1 MATKSA
7 PVNNNLNN
15 NVNNNTNN
23 VHVNVHVKPPRKKAF
38 KKESKP
44 NWYTRKIIIAIIAI
58 VVSVS
63 AYFINKN
70 LDAKSA
76 PGTTKIEHTTQA
88 IKGIKQN

>member
-7 PVNNNLNN
+7 PVNNNHNN
-15 NVNNNTNN
+15 NVNNNTHNI
-23 VHVNVHVKPPRKKAF
+23 HVKVVNQSEKKAV

-58 VVSVS
+58 VVAVL

>member
-15 NVNNNTNN
+15 NVNNNTHNI
-23 VHVNVHVKPPRKKAF
+23 HVKVVNQPEKKAV
-38 KKESKP
+38 KKEAKP

-58 VVSVS
+58 VVAVS

-70 LDAKSA
+70 LDAKSV